1 MSFLVASQIV
11 VLGLTVGYALWIRA
25 RRSALERVP
34 AADSG
39 RTTAHDS
46 R

>member
-1 MSFLVASQIV
+1 MSFLIAAQIV

-25 RRSALERVP
+25 RRSALERTP
-34 AADSG
+34 AADSP
-39 RTTAHDS
+39 RTTAHGT